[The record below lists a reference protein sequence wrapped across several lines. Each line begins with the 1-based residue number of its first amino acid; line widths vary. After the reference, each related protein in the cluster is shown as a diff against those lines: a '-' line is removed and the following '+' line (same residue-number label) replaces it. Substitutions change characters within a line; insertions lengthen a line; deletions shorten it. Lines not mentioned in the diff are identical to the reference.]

1 MCAKGFKMGFRQVN
15 QAASRHHG
23 FSMVEM
29 AVTLAVLGIL
39 MASAMPSLGDWMVNA
54 RIRNTA
60 ESIQE
65 GLQKAR
71 AEAVRRNQSVTFW
84 MVTTSDPKVLSD
96 DCTTNATGGSWVV
109 SLADP
114 TSKCA
119 TAPSTTTA
127 PQIVAA
133 RAVGNGGE
141 GVSVSATQSD
151 GSTGATS
158 VTFNAFGQVANGA
171 PIRQIT
177 VNDGGE
183 ANNSTRRRYK
193 IMISTGGRSLVCD
206 EAVITPG
213 DTRACPS
220 S

>member
-1 MCAKGFKMGFRQVN
+1 
-15 QAASRHHG
+15 
-23 FSMVEM
+23 MVEM

-39 MASAMPSLGDWMVNA
+39 LASAMPSLGDWMVNA

-60 ESIQE
+60 ESIHE

-84 MVTTSDPKVLSD
+84 MVTTADPKVLSD
-96 DCTTNATGGSWVV
+96 DCTTSATGGSWVI

-114 TSKCA
+114 TNKCSV
-119 TAPSTTTA
+119 APDPTTA

-133 RAVGNGGE
+133 RAVGNGGD
-141 GVSVSATQSD
+141 GVSVSAKQSD
-151 GSTGATS
+151 GTGATS
-158 VTFNAFGQVANGA
+158 VTFNAFGQIANAA

-177 VNDGGE
+177 VNDGD
-183 ANNSTRRRYK
+183 ANGTRRKYK

-206 EAVITPG
+206 EAVTTPG
-213 DTRACPS
+213 DTRTCPS